1 MTVTGFGLVGVEA
14 VAVGVSTGGYALLL
28 PPPVTVPPAGH
39 VLSTPWRA
47 VAGATG
53 ARVGRALL
61 TVDPVTSGDG
71 RDVGVVAPAKQ
82 PTTSITVRPPDP
94 RVPTRALTIP
104 RWVNAPDGETFPW
117 SADLHVVVRQNG
129 QPVVA
134 APPLPAVGYVPA
146 QLPGGSVSG
155 SRVTLPDL
163 LGDLTV
169 TVVAG
174 RSLDALTE
182 LPFAHGDVRL
192 RAAPMPV
199 GLHVDGPDGDEQLA
213 VGGPVRSRVSHDLA
227 PALQRHLAAAVRTE
241 PGGSAPV
248 TLRSDVVGDAHVQLD
263 VRDVVIERALDGRL
277 TVECDGSP
285 TSVVRPGVAPGRAP
299 TRTRADV
306 TVTHHGAALHPASD
320 PVPTADADL
329 GGPAVRD
336 EPVTRRVAAATL
348 AAERLV
354 RVGVVGW
361 PSAGTDL
368 SLAVLG
374 RTLTA
379 TGLVGPAGRSAP
391 QVVWF
396 DLGGPVAVDGPLEV
410 TLRATRGTFGWLA
423 APEPALRLAVEAP
436 AAGAHVTVGGLTLT
450 LTGPETHVPG
460 ASLAGTDGWDVS
472 TDQLVTVALSSA
484 VMEFAP

>member
-1 MTVTGFGLVGVEA
+1 MTGVSLLGVPA
-14 VAVGVSTGGYALLL
+14 VAVTGYMTGYTVLL
-28 PPPVTVPPAGH
+28 PAPVTVPPAGH

-61 TVDPVTSGDG
+61 TLDPVTAGDG
-71 RDVGVVAPAKQ
+71 RDLGVVAPGKR

-94 RVPTRALTIP
+94 RVPTRALTVP
-104 RWVNAPDGETFPW
+104 QWVTAPDGETFPW
-117 SADLHVVVRQNG
+117 SDDLHVMVRQDG
-129 QPVVA
+129 RPVVA

-146 QLPGGSVSG
+146 QLPGGTVSG

-163 LGDLTV
+163 LGDLTL
-169 TVVAG
+169 TVVSG
-174 RSLDALTE
+174 RTLDALTE

-199 GLHVDGPDGDEQLA
+199 GLHVLGPDGDEQLA
-213 VGGPVRSRVSHDLA
+213 VAGPVRGRVSHDLA
-227 PALQRHLAAAVRTE
+227 PALARHLAVAVRTE
-241 PGGSAPV
+241 PGGTAPV
-248 TLRSDVVGDAHVQLD
+248 TVRSDVVGEAHVQLD
-263 VRDVVIERALDGRL
+263 VQDVVIERALDGRL
-277 TVECDGSP
+277 TVSCDGTATTLP
-285 TSVVRPGVAPGRAP
+285 RPGVAPGRAP
-299 TRTRADV
+299 TRTRADL

-320 PVPTADADL
+320 PVPAVDAGL
-329 GGPAVRD
+329 GGPTVRD

-348 AAERLV
+348 ADARLV

-368 SLAVLG
+368 SLVVLG
-374 RTLTA
+374 RTVTA
-379 TGLVGPAGRSAP
+379 TGLVGPVGRSTP

-396 DLGGPVAVDGPLEV
+396 DLGDAVAVDRPLEV
-410 TLRATRGTFGWLA
+410 TLRATRGTFAWLA
-423 APEPALRLAVEAP
+423 APEPAVRLAVEAP
-436 AAGAHVTVGGLTLT
+436 AAGAHVTVGGLTVT

-460 ASLAGTDGWDVS
+460 VSLAGTDGWDVT